1 MARHSGIYSG
11 LTLLKDRK
19 GQTLVEYGLLLM
31 LIAIVVIAL
40 VAAVGQSTNNLYS
53 TANSAIQSATG
64 GGG

>member
-31 LIAIVVIAL
+31 LIAIVVIAI
-40 VAAVGQSTNNLYS
+40 VAAVGSSTNNLYS
-53 TANSAIQSATG
+53 TANSAIQNATG